1 LSKFVLEEIV
11 RQHAEMAAFLWSVYD
26 HHLLHPEENPELDE
40 VRIARLIERLEA
52 HLDGLRVA
60 REAGMRIAKERY
72 DEFPEQ
78 GELFVLRMLSVTEP
92 PRIVDLDL
100 DKVRAYL
107 RSVPG
112 T

>member
-1 LSKFVLEEIV
+1 LSKFVLEKIV

-26 HHLLHPEENPELDE
+26 RHLLHPEENPELDE

-52 HLDGLRVA
+52 HLDGLHVA
-60 REAGMRIAKERY
+60 GEAGLRIARERY

-78 GELFVLRMLSVTEP
+78 GELFVLRMLSVAEP
-92 PRIVDLDL
+92 PRILDLDL
-100 DKVRAYL
+100 DRVRAYL
-107 RSVPG
+107 RSAPG

>member
-1 LSKFVLEEIV
+1 MSKFVLEKIV

-26 HHLLHPEENPELDE
+26 RHLLHPEENPELDE

-52 HLDGLRVA
+52 HLDGLHVA
-60 REAGMRIAKERY
+60 GEAGLRIARERY

-78 GELFVLRMLSVTEP
+78 GELFVLRMLSVAEP
-92 PRIVDLDL
+92 PRILDLDL
-100 DKVRAYL
+100 DRVRAYL
-107 RSVPG
+107 RSAPG

>member
-1 LSKFVLEEIV
+1 LSKFVLEKIV

-26 HHLLHPEENPELDE
+26 RHLLHPEENPELDE

-52 HLDGLRVA
+52 HLDGLHVA
-60 REAGMRIAKERY
+60 GEAGLRIARERY

-78 GELFVLRMLSVTEP
+78 GELFVLRMLSVVEP
-92 PRIVDLDL
+92 PRILDLDL
-100 DKVRAYL
+100 DRVRAYL
-107 RSVPG
+107 RSAPG